1 MAPTRAVRHGRFL
14 MGPFSLHTRA
24 LTQPGPPQ
32 ALRQPR
38 AEGPPGLVSWAGGSA
53 ERAVLSGP
61 SRTRCAE
68 R

>member
-1 MAPTRAVRHGRFL
+1 